1 LFPTIVPQCLAVSL
15 SDSVE
20 EDGEKTPNGMLY
32 REKSESAE
40 TGMKEDSML
49 LWLLGVKKG
58 AGRV

>member
-1 LFPTIVPQCLAVSL
+1 L

-49 LWLLGVKKG
+49 LWLLGVKRG